1 MSSSIPQAQWRP
13 SPLLAQQDHPLFR
26 EAAIKSHSFTI
37 PAGTSRRISEF
48 DATHAGVYSILIT
61 DTANTSAV
69 NSAYGLFR
77 LDNSGTVTFIQDA
90 GGHFSG
96 TFGDP
101 DKLSVAVDTG
111 GTYLSN
117 QFTDTGPVTCSL
129 VFLYRA

>member
-1 MSSSIPQAQWRP
+1 MTSSIPKAEWRP

-26 EAAIKSHSFTI
+26 EVTTKSHSFTI
-37 PAGTSRRISEF
+37 PAGTSKLISVF
-48 DATHAGVYSILIT
+48 DETHAGVYSILIT
-61 DTANTSAV
+61 DTANTSAI

-77 LDNSGTVTFIQDA
+77 LDHQGTVTFIQDA

-96 TFGDP
+96 TLADA

-111 GTYLSN
+111 GTYISN
-117 QFTDTGPVTCSL
+117 QFTDTGPVTCTL